1 MKQLHHI
8 CLTGILGTLSVS
20 RNVEHLDDYFR
31 YKHCIKCVRIGRYSG
46 AFFPQFGLNAERC
59 GVSLRIQS
67 ECGKVRTRKLLICT
81 LFRQWKKWTY
91 HPSMARTW
99 YLFHLQKQRW
109 QAKAKTISY
118 YYSKIK
124 FILWIYCKDHY
135 KGKIELNYNCL

>member
-67 ECGKVRTRKLLICT
+67 ECGKVRTRKTPNMYTFQAMKKVNLPPEHGTNLIFVPC
-81 LFRQWKKWTY
+81 
-91 HPSMARTW
+91 
-99 YLFHLQKQRW
+99 
-109 QAKAKTISY
+109 AKATVT
-118 YYSKIK
+118 SKSK
-124 FILWIYCKDHY
+124 NNFILLFQNKIYPMD
-135 KGKIELNYNCL
+135 LLQLSL